1 MAEYTLTYSD
11 GFKGFPSF
19 YSFIPDYMIG
29 MNNYFYTFKGGELY
43 RHNVNERRNHFYDLD
58 YNSKIISVFNE
69 MPLEN
74 KLFKTINLESSF
86 AGASHA
92 WGGTFDTDVQTTG
105 FIDASWFEKKEGA
118 WFAFMR
124 NEPGNTALASG
135 TNTNVVANQ
144 LVDTTADFVA
154 SGVIAGDIV
163 LNPSTGKSAL
173 VTSVIAITLVLDA
186 DIFPVSGGTGQSY
199 EVFDGSPP
207 SELDLRSVSGIGA
220 CTTVVWTGV
229 AGEPTTVN
237 FALTT
242 EIGSA
247 LSIGDQLFSSQST
260 LSGYSDPKL
269 IGTVTAIT
277 VDLPG
282 GVNSITV
289 GSTIAGS
296 TAAATE
302 LILYIKNQMAE
313 SSGVLG
319 HYCQFEL
326 TNTSLEAVELFAVE
340 TEIMKS
346 FP

>member
-11 GFKGFPSF
+11 AFKGFPSF

-29 MNNYFYTFKGGELY
+29 MNNYFYTFKGGDLY
-43 RHNVNERRNHFYDLD
+43 RHNVNERRNSFYDVD
-58 YNSKIISVFNE
+58 YNSKMISVFND

-105 FIDASWFEKKEGA
+105 FIDAAWFEKKEGS

-124 NEPGNTALASG
+124 NEANT
-135 TNTNVVANQ
+135 
-144 LVDTTADFVA
+144 
-154 SGVIAGDIV
+154 
-163 LNPSTGKSAL
+163 PSLSSDY
-173 VTSVIAITLVLDA
+173 V
-186 DIFPVSGGTGQSY
+186 
-199 EVFDGSPP
+199 
-207 SELDLRSVSGIGA
+207 LRSLSGIGA
-220 CTTVVWTGV
+220 CTTVVFSGV
-229 AGEPTTVN
+229 AGTPTTVN

-242 EIGSA
+242 DIGSA
-247 LSIGDQLFSSQST
+247 LSIGDQLYAKT
-260 LSGYSDPKL
+260 TPKL

-289 GSTIAGS
+289 ASTIAGS
-296 TAAATE
+296 TAAATD
-302 LILYIKNQMAE
+302 LILYIKNQTAE
-313 SSGVLG
+313 SNGVLG
-319 HYCQFEL
+319 HYCEFEL
-326 TNTSLEAVELFAVE
+326 TNTATEAVELFAVE

>member
-43 RHNVNERRNHFYDLD
+43 RHNVNSTRNHFYGQQ
-58 YNSKIISVFNE
+58 YNSKMVSVFND

-86 AGASHA
+86 SGASHS
-92 WGGTFDTDVQTTG
+92 WGGTFDTDIQTSG
-105 FIDASWFEKKEGA
+105 YIEAAWFEKKEGA

-124 NEPGNTALASG
+124 NEANT
-135 TNTNVVANQ
+135 
-144 LVDTTADFVA
+144 
-154 SGVIAGDIV
+154 
-163 LNPSTGKSAL
+163 PSLSSDY
-173 VTSVIAITLVLDA
+173 V
-186 DIFPVSGGTGQSY
+186 
-199 EVFDGSPP
+199 
-207 SELDLRSVSGIGA
+207 LRSLSGIGA
-220 CTTVVWTGV
+220 CTSVVFSGV
-229 AGEPTTVN
+229 VGTPTTVN

-242 EIGSA
+242 DIGSA
-247 LSIGDQLFSSQST
+247 LSIGDQLYAKTTPQ
-260 LSGYSDPKL
+260 L

-289 GSTIAGS
+289 ASTIAGS
-296 TAAATE
+296 TAAATD
-302 LILYIKNQMAE
+302 LILYIKNQTAE
-313 SSGVLG
+313 SYGVLG

-326 TNTSLEAVELFAVE
+326 TNTATEAVELFAVE
-340 TEIMKS
+340 TEVMKS

>member
-29 MNNYFYTFKGGELY
+29 MNNYFYTFKGGDLY
-43 RHNVNERRNHFYDLD
+43 RHNVNERRNNFYSVD
-58 YNSKIISVFNE
+58 YSSKITSVFNDG
-69 MPLEN
+69 PLDN

-92 WGGTFDTDVQTTG
+92 WGGTFDTDIQTTG
-105 FIDASWFEKKEGA
+105 FIDALWFEKKEGA

-124 NEPGNTALASG
+124 NEPGSTALVSG
-135 TNTNVVANQ
+135 TNTGVGANKLEDTNVDFSTL
-144 LVDTTADFVA
+144 LVT
-154 SGVIAGDIV
+154 AGDIV

-173 VTSVIAITLVLDA
+173 VTSVAATILDLDT
-186 DIFPVSGGTGQSY
+186 DIFPSSPQSY
-199 EVFDGSPP
+199 SVFDGSPP
-207 SELDLRSVSGIGA
+207 SELELRSLSGIGA
-220 CTTVVWTGV
+220 CTTVVFSGV
-229 AGEPTTVN
+229 VGTPTTIN

-242 EIGSA
+242 SIGSA
-247 LSIGDQLFSSQST
+247 LSIGDQLYAKT
-260 LSGYSDPKL
+260 TPRL

-277 VDLPG
+277 VDLPN

-289 GSTIAGS
+289 ASTIAGS
-296 TAAATE
+296 TAASTD

-326 TNTSLEAVELFAVE
+326 TNTSTEAVELFAVE